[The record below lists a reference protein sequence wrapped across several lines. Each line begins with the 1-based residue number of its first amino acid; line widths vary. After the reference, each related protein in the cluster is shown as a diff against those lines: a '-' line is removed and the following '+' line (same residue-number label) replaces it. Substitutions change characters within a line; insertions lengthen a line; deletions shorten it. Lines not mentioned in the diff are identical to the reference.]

1 MRIGYVPKRIGP
13 PRVTIKHV
21 AERAGV
27 SQPTASL
34 VLSGH
39 PTARIAAATRA
50 RVLEVARALG
60 YRPNRVAQALAR
72 GRSFTLGVLVPDLRN
87 PFFAD
92 VISGV
97 ERVAAE
103 AGYAVLLCEQTNVP
117 AIRHL
122 EALRARQ
129 VDGLVIDAIA
139 ASELSDEAL
148 AGLNVVLVDEPPGER
163 PGVASDAG
171 HAGTLVAEHLVGL
184 GHTRVGFIGPADAAW
199 ATRMRERGFVQTLR
213 AAGITISSARWRRAA
228 PNIAGGQQ
236 AMRALLALP
245 LDQRPTAV
253 FCANDLLALGAH
265 KACALAGVRLPHDCS
280 IVGCDDI
287 EMARLV
293 TPELSSVTVPARAL
307 GARAARLLLAEGESS
322 APSARPRAPL
332 PVSLVPRGS
341 SGPAP
346 TAAA

>member
-1 MRIGYVPKRIGP
+1 MPKRIGP
-13 PRVTIKHV
+13 TKVTIKHV

-39 PTARIAAATRA
+39 PKARIAAATRA
-50 RVLEVARALG
+50 RVLEVARELG
-60 YRPNRVAQALAR
+60 YQPNRVAQALAR
-72 GRSFTLGVLVPDLRN
+72 GRSYTIGVLVPDLHN
-87 PFFAD
+87 PFFAE

-103 AGYAVLLCEQTNVP
+103 AGYAVLLCEQTVVP
-117 AIRHL
+117 AARHL
-122 EALRARQ
+122 DALRARQ
-129 VDGLVIDAIA
+129 VDGLVIDAIG
-139 ASELSDEAL
+139 ASELPDDAL

-163 PGVASDAG
+163 PGVASDALQ
-171 HAGTLVAEHLVGL
+171 AGALVAAHLLGL
-184 GHTRVGFIGPADAAW
+184 GHTRLAFIGPADAAW
-199 ATRMRERGFVQTLR
+199 ATRMRERGFAHALR
-213 AAGITISSARWRRAA
+213 EAGVAISSARWRRVA
-228 PNIAGGQQ
+228 PSIAGGQA

-245 LDQRPTAV
+245 ADQRPTAV

-265 KACALAGVRLPHDCS
+265 KACALAGVRLPQDCS

-307 GARAARLLLAEGESS
+307 GARAARLLLAEVD
-322 APSARPRAPL
+322 APGQPARPRPPL
-332 PVSLVPRGS
+332 AVALVARGS

-346 TAAA
+346 TVAA

>member
-1 MRIGYVPKRIGP
+1 MRIGCVPKRIGSP
-13 PRVTIKHV
+13 KVTIKHV
-21 AERAGV
+21 AQQAGV

-50 RVLEVARALG
+50 RVLEVAKALG
-60 YRPNRVAQALAR
+60 YQPNRVAQALAR
-72 GRSFTLGVLVPDLRN
+72 GRSYTIGVLVPDLRN

-103 AGYAVLLCEQTNVP
+103 AGYAVLLCEQTAVP
-117 AIRHL
+117 AARHL

-129 VDGLVIDAIA
+129 VDGLVIDAIG
-139 ASELSDEAL
+139 ASELPDDAL
-148 AGLNVVLVDEPPGER
+148 TGLNVVLVDEPPGER
-163 PGVASDAG
+163 PGVASDAAQ
-171 HAGTLVAEHLVGL
+171 AGALAAEHLLAL
-184 GHTRVGFIGPADAAW
+184 GHTRVAFIGPADAAW
-199 ATRMRERGFVQTLR
+199 ATRMRERGFAQGVR
-213 AAGITISSARWRRAA
+213 HAGLPIVSARWRRVA
-228 PNIAGGQQ
+228 PTIAGGAQ

-245 LDQRPTAV
+245 ADQRPTAV

-265 KACALAGVRLPHDCS
+265 KACAVAGVRLPQDCS

-293 TPELSSVTVPARAL
+293 TPELSTVMVPARAL
-307 GARAARLLLAEGESS
+307 GARAARLLLAELD
-322 APSARPRAPL
+322 APGQGTRTRPPL
-332 PVSLVPRGS
+332 AVSLVARGS